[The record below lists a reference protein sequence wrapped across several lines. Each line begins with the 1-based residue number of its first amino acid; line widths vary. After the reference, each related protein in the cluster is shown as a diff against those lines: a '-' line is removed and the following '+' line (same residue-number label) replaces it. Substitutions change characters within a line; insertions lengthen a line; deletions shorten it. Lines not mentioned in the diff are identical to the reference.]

1 MFALTVTKTKGIK
14 GQYHNELL
22 DKNFFGY
29 FETLQDAHKAVT
41 SIISDIKKNAGNYRV
56 SSYGNFEYWVTETK
70 GNIEYRAAF
79 KIQEYCY

>member
-29 FETLQDAHKAVT
+29 FETLQDAHNAVT
-41 SIISDIKKNAGNYRV
+41 SIISDIKKNAVNYRV

-70 GNIEYRAAF
+70 ENIEYRSAL
-79 KIQEYCY
+79 KIQEYIF